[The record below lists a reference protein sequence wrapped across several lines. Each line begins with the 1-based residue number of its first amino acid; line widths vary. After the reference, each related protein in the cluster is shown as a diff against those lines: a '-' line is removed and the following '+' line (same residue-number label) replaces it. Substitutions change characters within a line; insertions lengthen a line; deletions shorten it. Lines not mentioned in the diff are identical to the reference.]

1 MRVFV
6 ANVGVNSNDASER
19 GLRSP
24 LFGDGTFEMV
34 PIKEASK
41 FALIASSRTYS
52 ALPAWTGRV
61 SSLAAFIPERMRAY
75 AAHDDPDFWGMTYGD
90 KLTGR
95 AAALR
100 EAGAGD
106 LLLFLARLWDHADGR
121 SFGGGSFHFV
131 GAMFVTHNL
140 EFRPGALPQ
149 VPEEVLT
156 RVRRNAHLLRDAA
169 AIHEPYRVIVG
180 DQARS
185 ARFWRPILVTGDV
198 AALLFAGT
206 YAEDSGTFLRGREP
220 IRNKNGAPRT
230 LKWFGSIT
238 RSVQWFLDDAAEA
251 DRPFVT
257 RLLALVD
264 SAGRAV
270 LPRG

>member
-6 ANVGVNSNDASER
+6 ANVGVNSRDASER

-24 LFGDGTFEMV
+24 LFEDGTFEMV

-41 FALIASSRTYS
+41 FALIARSRTYR
-52 ALPAWTGRV
+52 ALPAWTGRM
-61 SSLAAFIPERMRAY
+61 SSLAAFIPEGMRAY
-75 AAHDDPDFWGMTYGD
+75 AAHDDPDFRCMTYGD

-95 AAALR
+95 ASALR
-100 EAGAGD
+100 EARAGD
-106 LLLFLARLWDHADGR
+106 LLLFLARLWNHAGGR

-131 GAMFVTHNL
+131 GSMLVTHNL
-140 EFRPGALPQ
+140 EFRPSALPQ
-149 VPEEVLT
+149 APEEVLA
-156 RVRRNAHLLRDAA
+156 RVRANAHVLRDAA
-169 AIHEPYRVIVG
+169 ASHEPYRVIVG

-185 ARFWRPILVTGDV
+185 ARFQHPILVTGDV

-206 YAEDSGTFLRGREP
+206 YAEDSGTFLRGHEP
-220 IRNKNGAPRT
+220 LRNKNGAPRT

-238 RSVQWFLDDAAEA
+238 RSVQWFLDDSAEA

-257 RLLALVD
+257 RLLALVEG
-264 SAGRAV
+264 AGRAA